1 MNIYDLSHWTVLA
14 VDDEPDSLEV
24 LAEVLDMS
32 DATVQT
38 ANGGGDALRQ
48 LAALRPTLI
57 ITDISMPE
65 IDGYSL
71 LRKLRKIEGLADTPV
86 IALTAHAMKGDR
98 ELIMRAGFNGYLTK
112 PLRIDTMLDLL
123 FEQLPDLKP
132 VMS

>member
-48 LAALRPTLI
+48 LATLRPTLI